1 MIGWAKPEKSR
12 DKAKR
17 DLLTASTTI
26 GLVVLTVRSRK
37 NLFCIQHNNW
47 LGFGIIMPIVMP
59 MMQRFTSA
67 HEIVLIRYEREFLK
81 IKSLQCIV

>member
-17 DLLTASTTI
+17 DLLTASTKY
-26 GLVVLTVRSRK
+26 LS
-37 NLFCIQHNNW
+37 CIQHNNW